1 MRVTIRLVAYRL
13 CFAQIVERLE
23 NGLVLKR
30 NHKNQK
36 SSVSVDHST

>member
-1 MRVTIRLVAYRL
+1 MVTYRM
-13 CFAQIVERLE
+13 CFAQIIEQLK

-36 SSVSVDHST
+36 SSGSVDHSTCKTIS